1 MIMLTWI
8 QKHIVQ
14 SIIIGMGIG
23 FTIGALFD
31 TSIAQS
37 SVLFLSIMM
46 VYPMMVT
53 LNYRSLLS
61 KGSIKLQIITQMI
74 NFILLPFL
82 AYIFGIIFFR
92 DYVSFRIAILLIALL
107 PTSGMTVSWTAMS
120 KGNVKEAIR
129 MIIIGLIL
137 GGLLTPLYLNL
148 YIGETSNVSFLVI
161 LNQIIYIIFI
171 PMVLGFLTQMIL
183 IKKYTKSIFDLH
195 IKPIF
200 PKFSTLA
207 VVTLITVVVSL
218 RAEMLLNNPEVLLI
232 IIGPILLGYIIMF
245 FLSHY
250 IGTLLFFIKDRIAL
264 VNGTAIRSLSLA
276 MAIALTVFKDIGAD
290 IALIIAVAFIIQAQ
304 LAATYA
310 KMMIKRQAN
319 IEV

>member
-1 MIMLTWI
+1 MILLTWI

-14 SIIIGMGIG
+14 SIILGMSIG
-23 FTIGALFD
+23 FIVGALFD
-31 TSIAQS
+31 TSTAQS

-61 KGSIKLQIITQMI
+61 KGSIKLQVITQMI

-82 AYIFGIIFFR
+82 AYLFGIVFFR

-107 PTSGMTVSWTAMS
+107 PTSGMTVSWTVMS

-137 GGLLTPLYLNL
+137 GGVLTPLYLNL
-148 YIGETSNVSFLVI
+148 YIGETTDVSFMAI
-161 LNQIIYIIFI
+161 LNQIVYIIFI
-171 PMVLGFLTQMIL
+171 PMALGFITQL
-183 IKKYTKSIFDLH
+183 LLVKKYSKIVFNQH

-207 VVTLITVVVSL
+207 VVLLIGVVVSL
-218 RAEMLLNNPEVLLI
+218 RADMLINNPEVLFI
-232 IIGPILLGYIIMF
+232 IVGPVLMGYILMF
-245 FLSHY
+245 FFSHWV
-250 IGTLLFFIKDRIAL
+250 GSLLFSIKDRIAL

-276 MAIALTVFKDIGAD
+276 MAIALTVFNDIGAD

-310 KMMIKRQAN
+310 KMMIKKQVK
-319 IEV
+319 IES

>member
-1 MIMLTWI
+1 MIILTYI

-14 SIIIGMGIG
+14 SIVLGMAIG
-23 FTIGALFD
+23 FILGALFD
-31 TSIAQS
+31 TSTAQS

-61 KGSIKLQIITQMI
+61 KGSIKLQVMTQVI

-82 AYIFGIIFFR
+82 AYIFGILFFR
-92 DYVSFRIAILLIALL
+92 DYLSFRIAILLIALL
-107 PTSGMTVSWTAMS
+107 PTSGMTVSWTVMS

-148 YIGETSNVSFLVI
+148 YIGETSNVSFMAI

-171 PMVLGFLTQMIL
+171 PMILGFLTQMIF
-183 IKKYTKSIFDLH
+183 IKKYTKPIFDLH
-195 IKPIF
+195 IKQIF

-207 VVTLITVVVSL
+207 VVTLISVVVSL
-218 RAEMLLNNPEVLLI
+218 RADMLLNNPEVLLI

-245 FLSHY
+245 FFSHY
-250 IGTLLFFIKDRIAL
+250 IGTLLFSIKDRVAL

-310 KMMIKRQAN
+310 KMMIKKQAST
-319 IEV
+319 EF

>member
-276 MAIALTVFKDIGAD
+276 MAIALTVF
-290 IALIIAVAFIIQAQ
+290 
-304 LAATYA
+304 
-310 KMMIKRQAN
+310 
-319 IEV
+319 